1 MKLNLIYVAFIFMIF
16 SISSVYA
23 QKSEENKYE
32 NGQLE
37 YSIQYDENGD
47 EHGEWKYYFENGQ
60 LEMIE
65 TYNHGWPSGLWASYY
80 ENGQLE
86 SQGNYNSEGYENGLW
101 ETYFENGKLNYK
113 GEYIN
118 GMPVKEWIISFD
130 DGSLEASL
138 SFTDKGKPTGEFH
151 ANYKNG
157 KPKVSGYFDATGLKS
172 KTWKTYYSSGSL
184 KAEIVYVNDKIT
196 EVKSAF
202 DDEGIALVYT
212 KITEGPL
219 QGQWFD
225 QEDDGIEEV
234 DYHAV
239 MYLISFAK

>member
-1 MKLNLIYVAFIFMIF
+1 MKLNLIYIAIISITF
-16 SISSVYA
+16 SASSLYA
-23 QKSEENKYE
+23 QQSEESKYD

-37 YSIQYDENGD
+37 YNIQYDENRD

-86 SQGNYNSEGYENGLW
+86 SQGKFNSEGYENGLW
-101 ETYFENGKLNYK
+101 EAYFENGKLNYK
-113 GEYIN
+113 GEYNN

-130 DGSLEASL
+130 NGSLEASL
-138 SFTDKGKPTGEFH
+138 TFTDKGKPIGEIH
-151 ANYKNG
+151 ANYNNE
-157 KPKVSGYFDATGLKS
+157 KPKVSGSFDANGLKTG
-172 KTWKTYYSSGSL
+172 TWKTYYSAGSL
-184 KAEIVYVNDKIT
+184 KAEIIYVNDIIT

-202 DDEGIALVYT
+202 DEEGTALVYT
-212 KITEGPL
+212 KVAEGPL

-225 QEDDGIEEV
+225 QENDGIDEV
-234 DYHAV
+234 DCHAV
-239 MYLISFAK
+239 MYVINFAK